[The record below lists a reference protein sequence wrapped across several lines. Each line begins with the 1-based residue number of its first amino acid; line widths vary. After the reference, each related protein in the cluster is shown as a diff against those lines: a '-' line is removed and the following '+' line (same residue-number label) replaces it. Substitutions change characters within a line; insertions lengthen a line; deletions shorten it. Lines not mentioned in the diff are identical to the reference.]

1 MIDTPFT
8 AAGASP
14 QTGHICFRT
23 RFIEEHELIDGQ
35 RVLLFFPP
43 LAGSGYIGSLLFTG
57 V

>member
-8 AAGASP
+8 AARASP
-14 QTGHICFRT
+14 QTGHIGFRT

-35 RVLLFFPP
+35 RALLFFPP

>member
-8 AAGASP
+8 AARASP
-14 QTGHICFRT
+14 QAGHIGFRT

-35 RVLLFFPP
+35 RALLFFPP
-43 LAGSGYIGSLLFTG
+43 LAGGGYIGSLLFTG